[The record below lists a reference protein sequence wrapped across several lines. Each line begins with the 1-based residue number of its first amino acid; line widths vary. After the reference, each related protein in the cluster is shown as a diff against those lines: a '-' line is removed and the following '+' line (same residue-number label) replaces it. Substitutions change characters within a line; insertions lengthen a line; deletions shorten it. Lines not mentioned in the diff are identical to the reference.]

1 MSQQDQPVPPPA
13 AVEDAPAP
21 RRRTRRW
28 RRVPLR
34 ILAVVVAIVAGL
46 LVSFLTVDLGP
57 TLRDDAERAATN
69 YLKRPM
75 RIGRLK
81 AKLTPGVFVL
91 EDIVIEGLEPGHRPF
106 LTAKALQV
114 ELPWWTIF
122 TRKLTIES
130 IAMSDWNMVIETWPG
145 SPQFPNGRHNFPRFT
160 RDRDPNAPPSRFK
173 FTTTLKSLLASR
185 GQVTYE
191 DHGTPWSTVARDMR
205 VTMTATAVESSSAGI
220 CATRPSPIDSSV

>member
-34 ILAVVVAIVAGL
+34 ILAVVVAVVAGL

-106 LTAKALQV
+106 LTAKTLQV
-114 ELPWWTIF
+114 
-122 TRKLTIES
+122 
-130 IAMSDWNMVIETWPG
+130 
-145 SPQFPNGRHNFPRFT
+145 
-160 RDRDPNAPPSRFK
+160 
-173 FTTTLKSLLASR
+173 
-185 GQVTYE
+185 
-191 DHGTPWSTVARDMR
+191 
-205 VTMTATAVESSSAGI
+205 
-220 CATRPSPIDSSV
+220 